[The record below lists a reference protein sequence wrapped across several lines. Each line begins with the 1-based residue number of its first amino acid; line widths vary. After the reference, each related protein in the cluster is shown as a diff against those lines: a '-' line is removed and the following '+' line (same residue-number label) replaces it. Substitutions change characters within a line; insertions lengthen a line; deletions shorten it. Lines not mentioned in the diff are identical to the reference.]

1 MRAKRGSISGIMS
14 FTFDRLEKAYES
26 GRISRRH
33 LLLSLSALMTP
44 RRMLAQAGNPP
55 IRVRGIN
62 HVTLSVSD
70 VKRSVDFYQGLFG
83 MPVTSRQGMTT
94 NLQIGA
100 GPQFLGVS
108 AAGSNPPSINHLC
121 LGVDGF
127 NVARI
132 TAILAQRGFTKSDAA
147 GNAGGG
153 GPGGGPMRMRVRMR
167 GPEAGGDRAGTPELY
182 FSDPDGIVVQ
192 LQDPRYCGGGGPFG
206 HVCSLPEP
214 AAKKGLLAVRDWSHC
229 TNSVSDPARS
239 NTFYQELF
247 GLRIQAH
254 QGPTAPVLSVGGGVQ
269 FLMFAGAGGQAAAN
283 AAPRPAGINHLC
295 MSMDRFSPDT
305 VIKALESYG
314 IKPRAGAQGTPGPLV
329 HYISMR
335 MENRGGAREGTPE
348 LYFTD
353 PDGLLIQLQDVR
365 YCGGAGVL
373 GDVCS

>member
-1 MRAKRGSISGIMS
+1 M
-14 FTFDRLEKAYES
+14 
-26 GRISRRH
+26 SRRR
-33 LLLSLSALMTP
+33 LLLSLPALMTA
-44 RRMLAQAGNPP
+44 RRVFAQVGNPP

-70 VKRSVDFYQGLFG
+70 VKRSVEFYQGLFG

-108 AAGSNPPSINHLC
+108 AAGSNRPSINHLC

-127 NVARI
+127 NVDRI

-153 GPGGGPMRMRVRMR
+153 GRDGRSIRMLVRMR
-167 GPEAGGDRAGTPELY
+167 RPQAGGDRTGTPELY